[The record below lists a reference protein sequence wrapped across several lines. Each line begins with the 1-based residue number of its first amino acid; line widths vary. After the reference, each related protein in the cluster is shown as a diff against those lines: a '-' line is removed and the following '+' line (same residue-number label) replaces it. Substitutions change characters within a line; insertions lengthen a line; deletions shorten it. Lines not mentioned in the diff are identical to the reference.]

1 MALDR
6 TSGFDMLVQISENEL
21 NNQLAT
27 AFLAG
32 GTFPPS
38 ISVPVNTGGVV
49 GTADLNF
56 NTPVA
61 DLDRPRPRMGITL
74 PFSNSQ
80 LQITSPVP
88 LTIAPLGGTIVIVD
102 SIVMVTEG
110 SNQFATMDFN
120 DGAPDVTV
128 VFDAASAAL
137 LAPLLAAAGLTIEQA
152 QNMMAGVVL
161 TQLQT
166 SIGRLDLTPPIPVT
180 DDADATTVFDIDVT
194 TVNDTTALDRDC
206 ISFGVRMANDSGGN
220 INGVTSCMIPAG
232 SQSLVMMSNFW
243 LLARV
248 MRPRIATSLGRPVT
262 DFDTPLR
269 LNRSIPAPGGQGT
282 LTNLEAR
289 VIGNRISV
297 TGRATDSGT
306 GWSAESNFSFFIDL
320 GLSDGAITVTATTP
334 VVDTDVD
341 LAWWVWLASL
351 GLGGLFGGIVGAIVA
366 AVVLAIVE
374 AVAEGIADGM
384 ISDGISGSLG
394 GLPAIPLGPI
404 GGGLTLTNVVLDDLE
419 LRSTIVRSVS
429 VPVKNQGGHT
439 SFVGFAMDLDSGA
452 ITTDTRAGSD
462 LVWNPASMLSTNGSS
477 GLTITGSSFGALT
490 PVQVSRFPLTTTQI
504 PLGLIPFTFP
514 PSFPFL
520 PHNEIVFGVR
530 TTEGRFAKVRAWR
543 SITEGGALHLDWVT
557 FDTPT
562 PSLDIAARWSVLER
576 GEVSEYITPDCSF
589 CRSYPVSRCGIFEA
603 WPRLAAFPIEYQWC
617 LCGEVLEEGSGEVST
632 ANGPLAYRLVGRRL
646 YIETEMAQAVDCE
659 LCVSAIDAR
668 GMELYTCIRINQS
681 GIEKRCRKCNPR
693 KPNVR
698 IEMAAVEAQ
707 LATWRP
713 LLAAREPGSRET
725 VAATK
730 VPA

>member
-32 GTFPPS
+32 GAFPPS
-38 ISVPVNTGGVV
+38 ISVPVNTSGVI

-61 DLDRPRPRMGITL
+61 DLDRPRPQMGLTI

-80 LQITSPVP
+80 LQITTPLPV
-88 LTIAPLGGTIVIVD
+88 TIAPLGGTIVVVD
-102 SIVMVTEG
+102 SIGMITQG
-110 SNQFATMDFN
+110 TNQIAAMDFN
-120 DGAPDVTV
+120 DGAPNVTV
-128 VFDAASAAL
+128 FFDAASAAL
-137 LAPLLAAAGLTIEQA
+137 LAPLLTAAGLTIEQA

-161 TQLQT
+161 TQLQI
-166 SIGRLDLTPPIPVT
+166 SIGRIDLTPPIPVT
-180 DDADATTVFDIDVT
+180 DDDDATTVFDIDVT
-194 TVNDTTALDRDC
+194 TVNDTSALDRDC
-206 ISFGVRMANDSGGN
+206 ITFGVRMASDTGGN
-220 INGVTSCMIPAG
+220 INSVTSSMIPAG

-248 MRPRIATSLGRPVT
+248 MRRRIADSLGRPVT

-282 LTNLEAR
+282 LRNLEAR

-306 GWSAESNFSFFIDL
+306 GWSAESNFSFFIDI
-320 GLSDGAITVTATTP
+320 GLSGGAITVTATTP

-341 LAWWVWLASL
+341 LEWWVWLVSL
-351 GLGGLFGGIVGAIVA
+351 GLGALFGGIVGAIVA

-374 AVAEGIADGM
+374 AVAEGIADGL

-394 GLPAIPLGPI
+394 GLPSIPLGPI
-404 GGGLTLTNVVLDDLE
+404 GGGLTLSSIVLDDLE

-429 VPVKNQGGHT
+429 VPIKNQGGYT
-439 SFVGFAMDLDSGA
+439 SLGGFAVDLDTGVISGGA
-452 ITTDTRAGSD
+452 RAGSD
-462 LVWNPASMLSTNGSS
+462 LVWNPAAKLSTNGSS
-477 GLTITGSSFGALT
+477 GLTVTGTSFGALS
-490 PVQVSRFPLTTTQI
+490 PVQISRFPLATNQI
-504 PLGLIPFTFP
+504 PVGLIPLTFP
-514 PSFPFL
+514 PSFPFIL
-520 PHNEIVFGVR
+520 HNELVFGMR

-543 SITEGGALHLDWVT
+543 SITEAEALHLDWVT

-576 GEVSEYITPDCSF
+576 GEVTEYITPDCSF
-589 CRSYPVSRCGIFEA
+589 CRSNPVRWCGVFEA
-603 WPRLAAFPIEYQWC
+603 WPRLAAFPIDYQWC
-617 LCGEVLEEGSGEVST
+617 LCGEVLENGSGEVST
-632 ANGPLAYRLVGRRL
+632 EHGLLSYRLSGRRL
-646 YIETEMAQAVDCE
+646 YIETEMAQPVNCE
-659 LCVSAIDAR
+659 LCVSAIDAH
-668 GMELYTCIRINQS
+668 GLELYTCISLNQS
-681 GIEKRCRKCNPR
+681 GLEKRCRKCDPR

-698 IEMAAVEAQ
+698 IEMLAAETH
-707 LATWRP
+707 LAAWRP
-713 LLAAREPGSRET
+713 LVTSEPGKVVRN
-725 VAATK
+725 TK
-730 VPA
+730 S

>member
-6 TSGFDMLVQISENEL
+6 TSGFDMLVQISETEL

-32 GTFPPS
+32 STFPPA
-38 ISVPVNTGGVV
+38 ISVPVNTGGVT

-61 DLDRPRPRMGITL
+61 DLDRPRPRMGLTI

-80 LQITSPVP
+80 LQITAP
-88 LTIAPLGGTIVIVD
+88 LAVTIAPLGGTITIVD
-102 SIVMVTEG
+102 SIVMITQG
-110 SNQFATMDFN
+110 SNQLATMDFN
-120 DGAPDVTV
+120 AGAPDVTV

-137 LAPLLAAAGLTIEQA
+137 LAPLLSAAGLTIAQA

-166 SIGRLDLTPPIPVT
+166 SIGRIDLTPPIPVV

-194 TVNDTTALDRDC
+194 TVNDTSALDRDC
-206 ISFGVRMANDSGGN
+206 ITFGVRMANDSGGN
-220 INGVTSCMIPAG
+220 INGVTTSMIPAG

-248 MRPRIATSLGRPVT
+248 MRRRIAASLGRPVT

-269 LNRSIPAPGGQGT
+269 LNRNIPAPGGQGT

-289 VIGNRISV
+289 IIGNRIAV

-306 GWSAESNFSFFIDL
+306 GWSAESNFSFFIDIA
-320 GLSDGAITVTATTP
+320 LSGGAITVTATTP
-334 VVDTDVD
+334 DVDTDVD
-341 LAWWVWLASL
+341 LAWWVWLLSL
-351 GLGGLFGGIVGAIVA
+351 GLGALFGGIVGVIVA
-366 AVVLAIVE
+366 AVVLAVVE

-394 GLPAIPLGPI
+394 GLPSIPLGPI
-404 GGGLTLTNVVLDDLE
+404 GGGLTLSSIVIDDLE

-439 SFVGFAMDLDSGA
+439 SLGEFAVDLDTGVINA
-452 ITTDTRAGSD
+452 DTRVGSD
-462 LVWNPASMLSTNGSS
+462 LVWNPAASLSTNGPS
-477 GLTITGSSFGALT
+477 GLSITGTSFGALT
-490 PVQVSRFPLTTTQI
+490 PVQISRLPLATNQL
-504 PLGLIPFTFP
+504 PMGLIPLAFP
-514 PSFPFL
+514 PSFPFFT
-520 PHNEIVFGVR
+520 HNEVVFGVR
-530 TTEGRFAKVRAWR
+530 TTEGRLAKVRAWR
-543 SITEGGALHLDWVT
+543 SITEAGVLHLNWVT

-576 GEVSEYITPDCSF
+576 GEVSEHITPDCSF
-589 CRSYPVSRCGIFEA
+589 CRSNPVRWCGIFEA
-603 WPRLAAFPIEYQWC
+603 WPRLAAFPIDYQWC
-617 LCGEVLEEGSGEVST
+617 LCGEVIEEGSGEVST
-632 ANGPLAYRLVGRRL
+632 KYGPLAYRLVGRRL
-646 YIETEMAQAVDCE
+646 YIETEMAQSVGCE

-668 GMELYTCIRINQS
+668 GLELFTCIQLNQS
-681 GIEKRCRKCNPR
+681 GIEKYCRKCDPR

-698 IEMAAVEAQ
+698 VEILAVDAK

-713 LLAAREPGSRET
+713 LITSET
-725 VAATK
+725 VK
-730 VPA
+730 LIGEVKS